1 MKLVWE
7 SEDIQFNL
15 SGDKLNWISIENPV
29 VFDRFSQ
36 SLISSKLGESED
48 IFLTNDQS
56 DKILL
61 SKQANVIY
69 PPFRNIYSANKDMQ
83 KKVYT
88 EVLSNIRS
96 TDAEEK
102 LLRLQMEEKEII
114 KNICFEMNYN
124 LELNEEVN
132 CETILKPCNIRI
144 KESEGT
150 FAIRV
155 LDYAVNSEELFGFNF
170 LFLVSCN
177 DYIDIIEYDNLLR
190 NLRYHGIIITV
201 VAGTQS
207 RQLNIEKNEHII
219 DYDMCVLR

>member
-15 SGDKLNWISIENPV
+15 SPDKLNWISIENPV

-56 DKILL
+56 DTILL

-83 KKVYT
+83 KKVHI

-207 RQLNIEKNEHII
+207 RQLNIERNEHII

>member
-15 SGDKLNWISIENPV
+15 SPDKLNWISIENPV

-69 PPFRNIYSANKDMQ
+69 PPFRNIYSTNKDMQ

-155 LDYAVNSEELFGFNF
+155 LDYAVNLEELFGFNF

-207 RQLNIEKNEHII
+207 RQLNIERNEHII